1 MTNKRNI
8 IASNSLVLVNTA
20 IDSNAIVLLSNT
32 SFGNIVSVR
41 DFTGNV
47 RSNIPIYIST
57 VGTVNFTNTS
67 YSNFLI
73 QQPFG
78 SMSFAATGSNS
89 WSVLNTFAFNTPTPT
104 AISTSA
110 INVSSILF
118 KDTYVPGHA
127 SVLNVDSVL
136 KIDGSNVLSEDISG
150 NGGSGGPLVIP
161 DPLIQQSIFASTI
174 TVYDISGQI
183 SPLDSNTR
191 VKTSGIV
198 ETSRVTFNNP
208 LQAQAN
214 SNQIVSVASNQLLY
228 TNNYPIN
235 PVGGSVE
242 FIYNISV
249 QGGCNIVSYP
259 LYVGFLD
266 NLNNAWWPSE
276 IYIIPES
283 YQRLPRIFGFTVM
296 PGYKLV
302 VRDNRVTPPT
312 PPNTIINIT
321 NTTNYPIHSN
331 THNSSNNLLRFFD
344 YNLEVIN

>member
-57 VGTVNFTNTS
+57 VGAVNFTNTS

-110 INVSSILF
+110 MNLSSILF
-118 KDTYVPGHA
+118 KDTNVLGHA

-136 KIDGSNVLSEDISG
+136 KIDGSNVLSEDTSG
-150 NGGSGGPLVIP
+150 NSGGPIIIP
-161 DPLIQQSIFASTI
+161 DPLIQQSIFASTT
-174 TVYDISGQI
+174 TVRHPIGTN

-191 VKTSGIV
+191 VQTSGTIT
-198 ETSRVTFNNP
+198 TSRVTFNNP
-208 LQAQAN
+208 LQTN
-214 SNQIVSVASNQLLY
+214 SNQRVSVASNQLLY

-235 PVGGSVE
+235 PVGGSIE
-242 FIYNISV
+242 FIYNIGI
-249 QGGCNIVSYP
+249 QGGSNIVLYP

-266 NLNNAWWPSE
+266 NLHNGWWARPL
-276 IYIIPES
+276 YIGPAS
-283 YQRLPRIFGFTVM
+283 YQQYPQIFGFTVL
-296 PGYKLV
+296 PGYKLTV
-302 VRDNRVTPPT
+302 NETYNY
-312 PPNTIINIT
+312 PPNTIISIT
-321 NTTNYPIHSN
+321 NTTNYPIRSN
-331 THNSSNNLLRFFD
+331 AYSNLIPNFTR
-344 YNLEVIN
+344 YCEYKLEVIN